1 VSSPAPEK
9 PYRKPLIALIHDA
22 DRSFNLH
29 MVEMTHAAGRPEIKP
44 SHNAVVAHLPSGTPR
59 RAADLAAAAGMTRQ
73 SMGELVRELVDL
85 GLVEMV
91 PDPDDRRAKLVSW
104 TEEGLSMAR
113 TGKRHLAA
121 IEQRLEA
128 EFGEDYEAARRVLE
142 RVAHVLDD
150 IGPETSP

>member
-1 VSSPAPEK
+1 MSSPANEK
-9 PYRKPLIALIHDA
+9 PYRKPLIALVHEA
-22 DRSFNLH
+22 DRTFNLH

-44 SHNAVVAHLPSGTPR
+44 SHNAVVAHLPSGMPR

-73 SMGELVRELVDL
+73 SMGELVRELENL

-104 TEEGLSMAR
+104 TESGLNMAR
-113 TGKRHLAA
+113 IGKRHLAV

-128 EFGEDYEAARRVLE
+128 EFGRDYESARMILE
-142 RVAHVLDD
+142 RLAEVLDD
-150 IGPETSP
+150 IDLKA

>member
-1 VSSPAPEK
+1 MSSPANEK
-9 PYRKPLIALIHDA
+9 PYRKPLIALVHEA
-22 DRSFNLH
+22 DRTFNLH

-44 SHNAVVAHLPSGTPR
+44 SHNAVVAHLPSGMPR

-73 SMGELVRELVDL
+73 SMGELVRELENL

-104 TEEGLSMAR
+104 TEAGLTMAR
-113 TGKRHLAA
+113 IGKRHLAV

-128 EFGEDYEAARRVLE
+128 EFGRDYESARMILE
-142 RVAHVLDD
+142 RLAEVLDD
-150 IGPETSP
+150 IDPKA

>member
-1 VSSPAPEK
+1 MSSPANEK
-9 PYRKPLIALIHDA
+9 PYRKPLIALVHEA
-22 DRSFNLH
+22 DRTFNLH

-44 SHNAVVAHLPSGTPR
+44 SHNAVVAHLPSGMPR

-73 SMGELVRELVDL
+73 SMGELVRELENL

-104 TEEGLSMAR
+104 TESGLSMAR
-113 TGKRHLAA
+113 IGKRHLAV

-128 EFGEDYEAARRVLE
+128 EFGRDYESARMILE
-142 RVAHVLDD
+142 RLAEVLDD
-150 IGPETSP
+150 IDPKA